1 MKKLSSLAV
10 LSLMAMSTMFVSCS
24 GDDDNGGGSSDD
36 DGGDENTIVV
46 SENITQDAI
55 WETGKTYV
63 LAGRIAVVS
72 GAHLEIQPG
81 VVVKGE
87 MGEGADAS
95 ALIIARGATIDAE
108 GEPNLPIIFT
118 SVGDE
123 ITPEQVASGDFS
135 SPNLSSTT
143 SGLWGGLIVLGN
155 ARISASAETVGIEGI
170 PASDPNGLYGGTNDT
185 ESSGTLRYISIRYSG
200 TDIGEGN
207 EIQGLTLGGVGSG
220 TVVENIEIVGSAD
233 DGIEWFGGKVN
244 VTNVVVWNCGDDG
257 IDTDQSWS
265 GTLNNFAVIGAQ
277 GHAFELDGPEG
288 SSDYG
293 PHTIQNGFIKMSTSD
308 FTTQD
313 IINTDENSNVNL
325 SNLYFT
331 DLVEGQIINRIDAA
345 NVSFN
350 NIYLNTT
357 ADDLINRI
365 PEGSSVPSWLHAGT
379 TYTFNGSSLNWTW
392 AAQANQF

>member
-10 LSLMAMSTMFVSCS
+10 LSLMAVSTLFVSCS
-24 GDDDNGGGSSDD
+24 SDD
-36 DGGDENTIVV
+36 DKGGDGGDQHGEDVIVV
-46 SENITQDAI
+46 SDNITTSTV

-63 LAGRIAVVS
+63 LAGRIAVTN
-72 GAHLEIQPG
+72 GANLTIQPG

-87 MGEGADAS
+87 MGEGANAS
-95 ALIIARGATIDAE
+95 ALIIARGATINAV

-118 SVGDE
+118 SIGDE
-123 ITPEQVASGDFS
+123 ISPEQVATGNFS

-170 PASDPNGLYGGTNDT
+170 PASDPNGLYGGTNDS
-185 ESSGTLRYISIRYSG
+185 ESSGTLKYISIRYSG

-220 TVVENIEIVGSAD
+220 TTIEHIEIVGSAD

-244 VTNVVVWNCGDDG
+244 VSNVVVWNCGDDG
-257 IDTDQSWS
+257 IDTDQSWT
-265 GTLNNFAVIGAQ
+265 GTLDNFAVIGAS

-288 SSDYG
+288 SADYG
-293 PHTIQNGFIKMSTSD
+293 PHTIKNGFIRMSTPNI
-308 FTTQD
+308 TTQEL
-313 IINTDENSNVNL
+313 INTDANSNVIL
-325 SNLYFT
+325 QNLYFT
-331 DLVEGQIINRIDAA
+331 NLVNGQIINRIDAA

-350 NIYLNTT
+350 TIYLNTT
-357 ADDLINRI
+357 EDDLINRV
-365 PEGSSVPSWLHAGT
+365 PVGASVPSWLHAGT
-379 TYTFNGSSLNWTW
+379 TNTFNASPLSWTW
-392 AAQANQF
+392 ASQAGQL